1 MKSGIWVSP
10 LTQLDRKGKKKSL
23 NSCYNIVFHDG
34 PEVTFMN
41 SMWSL
46 NKWQSFW
53 HTEKNVQMHLNLK
66 GNLQENDKTK
76 INNIFKVEKVA
87 YLKKY
92 IFF

>member
-1 MKSGIWVSP
+1 M
-10 LTQLDRKGKKKSL
+10 T
-23 NSCYNIVFHDG
+23 
-34 PEVTFMN
+34 E
-41 SMWSL
+41 
-46 NKWQSFW
+46 SFW